1 MPGERAQV
9 VERAPTSPMSRA
21 RAKLLAC
28 LIGGSDKKRWFLCGY
43 WPTLGET
50 FPDRSEVMPN
60 LLGGLVGGL
69 NCILCLA
76 VMASIYFS
84 PFNFVS
90 GEAASEAT
98 SLGMTML
105 LFTSSISIVVS
116 ALFGRLQYAIVA
128 SQDVPAV
135 LLALTVPRIIAHT
148 MGDDDGII
156 GDDEHGVMSEEDKA
170 RKALLSTPRTCL
182 TSSPFSPSL
191 GLGVRGRD
199 ACLPR
204 HLVGRLLYR
213 LLLLLRRSNEAGPPV
228 ISGLL
233 ASIGLL
239 AIRGGLAH
247 ASRVPFQYLWPI
259 HWVPGFF
266 SPCAAVSSAV
276 AVEGVYSLSD

>member
-213 LLLLLRRSNEAGPPV
+213 LLLLLRRSNEAGHARQAAARLPSSLGCSPPSASSPSAAAWRTPAAYPFST
-228 ISGLL
+228 SGP
-233 ASIGLL
+233 SIGC
-239 AIRGGLAH
+239 R
-247 ASRVPFQYLWPI
+247 ASSRRAPR
-259 HWVPGFF
+259 
-266 SPCAAVSSAV
+266 SAPP
-276 AVEGVYSLSD
+276 

>member
-1 MPGERAQV
+1 
-9 VERAPTSPMSRA
+9 MSRA

-191 GLGVRGRD
+191 GLGVRG
-199 ACLPR
+199 
-204 HLVGRLLYR
+204 
-213 LLLLLRRSNEAGPPV
+213 
-228 ISGLL
+228 
-233 ASIGLL
+233 
-239 AIRGGLAH
+239 
-247 ASRVPFQYLWPI
+247 
-259 HWVPGFF
+259 
-266 SPCAAVSSAV
+266 
-276 AVEGVYSLSD
+276 